1 MAGRGRG
8 GRMHADEAD
17 PPKRTAMPLLD
28 HFRPPLSLARRWESF
43 HSWWAV
49 AIADALNGDLLPADH
64 FAEVQVHVGG
74 RVEVDV
80 ATFAERP
87 DGAGGVATAVRPAR
101 AWAPPAPALVLPGV
115 FPDRVEV
122 LIYHGEGGPTLVAA
136 VELVSPG
143 NKDREA
149 ARRAFAAKCVGY
161 LQVGVGLVVVDV
173 VTSRPA
179 NLHNEL
185 VAMIGGPDD
194 GRIDEGGPYVVAYR
208 PARDQPAGDR
218 VEAWPASLAVGR
230 DLPAVPLWISPE
242 ACVPLDLEA
251 AYEVARGRGRI
262 PS

>member
-1 MAGRGRG
+1 MDDRQDAGQPNPGPTGR
-8 GRMHADEAD
+8 
-17 PPKRTAMPLLD
+17 TTMPLLD

-49 AIADALNGDLLPADH
+49 AIADALNDDLLPADH

-80 ATFAERP
+80 ATFAEHSAA
-87 DGAGGVATAVRPAR
+87 AGGVATAVRSAR
-101 AWAPPAPALVLPGV
+101 AWAPPAPAVVLPGV

-122 LIYHGEGGPTLVAA
+122 LIYNGEGGPTMVAA

-161 LQVGVGLVVVDV
+161 LQVGVGLVVIDV

-185 VAMIGGPDD
+185 IGLIGGPAEA
-194 GRIDEGGPYVVAYR
+194 RIDEGSPYAVAYR
-208 PARDQPAGDR
+208 PARDEPAGDR
-218 VEAWPASLAVGR
+218 IEAWTNSLAVGR
-230 DLPAVPLWISPE
+230 DLPVVPLWIGPD
-242 ACVPLDLEA
+242 ACVPLDLDA
-251 AYEVARGRGRI
+251 AYEAARSRGRI